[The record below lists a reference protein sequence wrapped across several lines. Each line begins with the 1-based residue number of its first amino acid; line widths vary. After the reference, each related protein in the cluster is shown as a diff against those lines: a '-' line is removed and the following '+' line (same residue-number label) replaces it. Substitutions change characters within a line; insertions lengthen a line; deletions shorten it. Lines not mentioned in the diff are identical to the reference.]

1 MLLETSSLT
10 SIGYGATPLA
20 ENRQMASRPVTTFQN
35 QLLRCPTVC
44 RPISFHCPADRW

>member
-1 MLLETSSLT
+1 MLGETSSLT
-10 SIGYGATPLA
+10 SMGYGATLLV

-44 RPISFHCPADRW
+44 RPISFQSPADRW